1 MRVSLSSNMPYVTS
15 MIRKLK
21 KKSERRDLR
30 RWMKEFM
37 ELKKFKKIQKL
48 PKVRNLILRQREE
61 KIQKEKKEQYLKEVC
76 CKLANMMFHHQLD
89 QFHLDKQE

>member
-1 MRVSLSSNMPYVTS
+1 MPYVTS

-21 KKSERRDLR
+21 KKSERKDLR

-48 PKVRNLILRQREE
+48 PKVRNLILRQKEE
-61 KIQKEKKEQYLKEVC
+61 KIQKEKKEQYPKEVC